1 MGRYKHLFICVII
14 LSLIFFYSFWFYY
27 RKEHE
32 VILIKADIGKN
43 KKRPQERGGIV
54 IPNTDSFIYNK
65 SGLDRSKIKLL
76 PNPEDPIFIKKTD
89 DGLIYVDSID
99 EILNN
104 LEYYESL
111 YSNDDEDDTLAEGS
125 RILPKQISYKKKHD
139 DESFEVDKAL
149 DTDLIVEKSKERR
162 FITDTFLVNPD
173 KESKG
178 YKLQLAVVFTEA
190 EGKTKWQEISNKN
203 SKVLGKSSLI
213 LKRAEGDNGK
223 VFYLVMSGIYSSFNE
238 AQITCRR
245 LISNRQ
251 QCIIVK

>member
-1 MGRYKHLFICVII
+1 MII
-14 LSLIFFYSFWFYY
+14 LLFMLFYSFWFSYK
-27 RKEHE
+27 KEHE
-32 VILIKADIGKN
+32 VVLIKADIAEN

-76 PNPEDPIFIKKTD
+76 PSPEDPIFIKRTS

-111 YSNDDEDDTLAEGS
+111 YSNDEEDDTLEEDS
-125 RILPKQISYKKKHD
+125 RILPKQISYKKKRSD
-139 DESFEVDKAL
+139 DAFEADKPL

-162 FITDTFLVNPD
+162 FITDTFLVNTN
-173 KESKG
+173 KANKG

-203 SKVLGKSSLI
+203 SKFLGESSLI

-223 VFYLVMSGIYSSFNE
+223 VFYLVMSGIYNSFNE
-238 AQITCRR
+238 AQIICRR